1 MLHIYCSN
9 TPEALKPGSSGRP
22 VPGYELKIVNPDTGQ
37 PAGPGEVGDLYVKGD
52 SELALYWHQ
61 HEKTKRSLHGG
72 WFYSGDRY
80 RVDEDGFY
88 WYEGRSDDMIKV
100 GGLWVS
106 PVEIENTLIEHPAVQ
121 EAAVVGVPVE
131 GLTRIR
137 AFVVL
142 KSGHTPTDALAQ
154 ELQEWCKDR
163 LARYKYPHFITFTED
178 LPKTVTG
185 KIQRFKLREA
195 AGS

>member
-1 MLHIYCSN
+1 MA
-9 TPEALKPGSSGRP
+9 TVEER
-22 VPGYELKIVNPDTGQ
+22 
-37 PAGPGEVGDLYVKGD
+37 
-52 SELALYWHQ
+52 LA
-61 HEKTKRSLHGG
+61 
-72 WFYSGDRY
+72 F
-80 RVDEDGFY
+80 
-88 WYEGRSDDMIKV
+88 
-100 GGLWVS
+100 
-106 PVEIENTLIEHPAVQ
+106 
-121 EAAVVGVPVE
+121 VE

>member
-1 MLHIYCSN
+1 
-9 TPEALKPGSSGRP
+9 
-22 VPGYELKIVNPDTGQ
+22 
-37 PAGPGEVGDLYVKGD
+37 
-52 SELALYWHQ
+52 
-61 HEKTKRSLHGG
+61 
-72 WFYSGDRY
+72 
-80 RVDEDGFY
+80 VDEEGFY

-106 PVEIENTLIEHPAVQ
+106 PVEVENTLIEHPAVQ

-137 AFVVL
+137 AYVVL
-142 KSGHTPTDALAQ
+142 KPGRQPSEALAQ
-154 ELQEWCKDR
+154 ELQEWCKSR
-163 LARYKYPHFITFTED
+163 LARYKYPHFVTFAED

-195 AGS
+195 GASPAPPGA